1 MALVPK
7 SQEPMGAL
15 LAQRMASDHP
25 AGTDSSEFR
34 PMLHSGEELTRLV
47 SLYKKVEAGPLI

>member
-1 MALVPK
+1 
-7 SQEPMGAL
+7 
-15 LAQRMASDHP
+15 MASDHP